1 LFFIIAL
8 TIPKGDLAMKTT
20 WKRQYAALLLL
31 FCLILNGA
39 ILTFGVLR
47 YDRAYAERKDELRAF
62 GEEIASLGDANNAR
76 IYLQIFAMGN
86 DDVIYAH
93 GETWYDLSLK
103 DTRSDTWE
111 PPVDTL
117 SQSEKRDVILKATR
131 EGKEYL
137 CYAMYSLESSDGVH
151 YILYDLTSLKEE
163 QTYLT
168 LVACGVG
175 LVFSVVFA
183 LVLANT
189 LKKVATS
196 ASAEEVAESEQETV
210 AKPLADAPEQDVGAH
225 CRALVARLEETA
237 EESGVALAGSAA
249 PHCTVHC
256 EPEKLTALTESLLT
270 YAIAV
275 APRGGRVSL
284 LITRREGVVSLRV
297 DGAASWE
304 DKVVMRLSHM
314 ASETG
319 ATLLSTDN
327 TVTVRWE
334 EGVS

>member
-1 LFFIIAL
+1 
-8 TIPKGDLAMKTT
+8 MKTT

-47 YDRAYAERKDELRAF
+47 YDRAYAERKDELRAC
-62 GEEIASLGDANNAR
+62 GELAATTVLSFQSIGTFASEWSIHGILIA
-76 IYLQIFAMGN
+76 Q
-86 DDVIYAH
+86 

-196 ASAEEVAESEQETV
+196 APAEEVTTVEQKTV
-210 AKPLADAPEQDVGAH
+210 ENPFADAPEQDVGAH

-270 YAIAV
+270 YAIAT

-327 TVTVRWE
+327 TVTVRWKE
-334 EGVS
+334 AVS